1 MTEIVSIRKCIDYE
15 DGLSEAIDKVLN
27 DLGGIERFVKKG
39 DYVALK
45 PNLLVF
51 SSPSKAIVTN
61 PHFTFKVFEKVI
73 EAGGKPFVIDS
84 PGSGIP
90 FTKRSLNSL
99 YRLTGYSQVFKD
111 YPDSL
116 NTDTSKKMVD
126 IKKGLILKNVNILKP
141 LLDADVIINLP
152 KMKTHTLTF
161 LSGALKNMYGAVPGM
176 EKTRYHSR
184 FKDVHDFSRALID
197 VCNATKPNL
206 TLMDGILSLEGD
218 GPAMRGI
225 PRKTEIVLGSKDPLS
240 MDLAICKLIGLSY
253 NDIPYLKVAI
263 DNKITKG
270 SYNMIGDIPV
280 IDNFVLPRTYHGKLS
295 IDPVSL
301 YNYFVF
307 PIFSKFLI
315 EKPKVIKEK
324 CIRCGICVRSC
335 PEKVITMDKIS
346 AKIEYSECIKCYC
359 CHEQCPEGAID
370 LKRINL

>member
-1 MTEIVSIRKCIDYE
+1 MTELVSIRKAIDYE
-15 DGLSEAIDKVLN
+15 DSLPEAIDNVLR

-39 DYVALK
+39 DIVALK

-61 PHFTFKVFEKVI
+61 PHFTFEVFKKVL

-99 YRLTGYSQVFKD
+99 YRLTGYSEVFKD
-111 YPDSL
+111 YPDCL
-116 NTDTSKKMVD
+116 NLDTSKKMVD
-126 IKKGLILKNVNILKP
+126 IENGLILKSVNILKP

-152 KMKTHTLTF
+152 KMKTHSLTF
-161 LSGALKNMYGAVPGM
+161 ISGAVKNMYGSVPGM

-184 FKDVHDFSRALID
+184 FKDVHDFSRALLD
-197 VCNATKPNL
+197 VSNVTKPNL

-218 GPAMRGI
+218 GPAMRGV
-225 PRKTEIVLGSKDPLS
+225 PRKTEIILGSKDPLS
-240 MDLAICKLIGLSY
+240 MDFAICKLIGLEY
-253 NDIPYLKVAI
+253 KEIPYLKVAI
-263 DNKITKG
+263 DNNISDGT
-270 SYNMIGDIPV
+270 YNLKGDIPS

-295 IDPVSL
+295 LDPVSL

-307 PIFSKFLI
+307 PIFSNFLI
-315 EKPKVIKEK
+315 EKPKVIKQK

-335 PEKVITMDKIS
+335 PEKIITMDKIS
-346 AKIEYSECIKCYC
+346 AKIDYSKCIKCYC

-370 LKRINL
+370 LKRIIL